1 LTEEKVD
8 FARKLLV
15 GGNLV
20 LFAWIILAF
29 LSVFFYN
36 QIAGWIYLLLLSFLF
51 YAVLRR
57 LSCNNCYQCK
67 TCTSGFGRI
76 SGIFFGKGFVKKA
89 SVGNRLIFVIILYG
103 LLFPVPLIL
112 LSLSFLE
119 IFSILKVAVLI
130 FLLCITF
137 FSIFSWLSNSSTKP
151 IKV

>member
-1 LTEEKVD
+1 MTEEKVD

-20 LFAWIILAF
+20 LLAWIFLAF

-36 QIAGWIYLLLLSFLF
+36 QIAGWLYLLLLSFLF

-57 LSCNNCYQCK
+57 LSCNNCYHCK

-103 LLFPVPLIL
+103 LLFPIPLIL

-119 IFSILKVAVLI
+119 IFSILKVAVLAFLI
-130 FLLCITF
+130 FITVL
-137 FSIFSWLSNSSTKP
+137 SIFSWMSNSSTKP